1 MGSVNH
7 ELQFLRSNQFS
18 GDLENSE
25 VQALRKERQISR
37 KILVFAC
44 TVAVTGFVCL
54 VIGIALLRM
63 NRLDE
68 HISTKPDNNCASNG
82 GETSVITKTT
92 NFTQSCSYSEEFK
105 KSGTLQVTLVLCYCI
120 KSYSN
125 VGAKQFT
132 THPPKF
138 AFIES
143 ENHWLVVLQ
152 FKLTDRF
159 LI

>member
-1 MGSVNH
+1 MGSMNH
-7 ELQFLRSNQFS
+7 ELQFLRSNQYS

-54 VIGIALLRM
+54 IIGIALLRM

-68 HISTKPDNNCASNG
+68 HTSSKPDNNCGSKGSEPN
-82 GETSVITKTT
+82 VRTKTT

-105 KSGTLQVTLVLCYCI
+105 KSGTLKVTLVLFYCI
-120 KSYSN
+120 ERFSN
-125 VGAKQFT
+125 LGAKQFT
-132 THPPKF
+132 TRPPKS
-138 AFIES
+138 ALIDS
-143 ENHWLVVLQ
+143 DNH
-152 FKLTDRF
+152 
-159 LI
+159 

>member
-82 GETSVITKTT
+82 GEKSVITKTT

-105 KSGTLQVTLVLCYCI
+105 KSGTLKVTLVLCYCI

-132 THPPKF
+132 TTHQNLPSLKVRT
-138 AFIES
+138 I
-143 ENHWLVVLQ
+143 
-152 FKLTDRF
+152 D
-159 LI
+159 